1 MENIMINILD
11 EVLNID
17 ETEKEEWKIKNDME
31 ADWWIEIHEEKLAE
45 VRRLK
50 EQLDNKIAFY
60 MEKLE
65 KVQEEENH
73 IIEKRNSKLV
83 EYFET
88 LDENDMKE
96 TKTQIKYRLPSGELV
111 KKFKSPE
118 YKRDN
123 EKLAEWLESND
134 MSEYIETKKSPKW
147 GELKKKTKVLNG
159 QVVYEDTGEI
169 VEGVEAIERGSEFK
183 VEV

>member
-1 MENIMINILD
+1 MENMIDILSED
-11 EVLNID
+11 LDIE
-17 ETEKEEWKIKNDME
+17 ETEKEEWRIKNDTE
-31 ADWWIEIHEEKLAE
+31 ADWWIEVHEEKLTE

-50 EQLDNKIAFY
+50 EQIDNKIVFY
-60 MEKLE
+60 MEKLK
-65 KVQEEENH
+65 KVQEEENY
-73 IIEKRNSKLV
+73 IIEKRNGKLV

-88 LDENDMKE
+88 LDEEDMKE

-123 EKLAEWLESND
+123 KKLTEWLESNN
-134 MSEYIETKKSPKW
+134 MNKYIEIKKSPKW
-147 GELKKKTKVLNG
+147 GELKNKTKVING
-159 QVVYEDTGEI
+159 QVVTEDGEV
-169 VEGVEAIERGSEFK
+169 VEGVEAIEREPEFK